1 MIGDVGVRAA
11 FELRATV
18 TRARAHAPDE
28 PELHP
33 PRLGD
38 LRRSCLDISRAEK
51 VLGWTPKV
59 KLDDGVA
66 KTVAFFRDEH

>member
-1 MIGDVGVRAA
+1 VIAA
-11 FELRATV
+11 A
-18 TRARAHAPDE
+18 AGAPDE

-33 PRLGD
+33 PRPGD

-66 KTVAFFRDEH
+66 KTVAFFRDEQ

>member
-1 MIGDVGVRAA
+1 VETSVRQLHSAIAA
-11 FELRATV
+11 A
-18 TRARAHAPDE
+18 AGAPDE

-38 LRRSCLDISRAEK
+38 LKRSCLDISRAEA

-59 KLDDGVA
+59 GLDAGIPR
-66 KTVAFFRDEH
+66 TVDFFRQD